1 MEKIVLASG
10 SPRRKELLAR
20 TGVDFSVVVSNGE
33 EKTNLTD
40 PAETVEKL
48 SQDKAISVAD
58 RLENESEPCLIIG
71 ADTVVAFEGKILGKP
86 SDEEDALDTLLKLQG
101 KSHQVYTGV
110 TLLVKEQGIWKPY
123 TFSERTDVEFYPVS
137 REELLEYIKTGE
149 PMDKAGSY
157 GIQGKFGIYVKGIC
171 GDYNN
176 VVGLPV
182 GRLVYE
188 VVRKYGLKPMPIENY
203 RYYCGNGADMLV
215 KRLLV
220 DAGDPELLHYEE
232 ARALYR
238 KEFDK
243 DPFYKIQHYP
253 GMPETLK
260 ELKKRGVKLGV
271 CSNKPH
277 EAAVKVVERM
287 FGSQIF
293 DAVMGQSDSVR
304 KKPAPDGPLK
314 IAEQFG
320 IKPEEC
326 MYLGDS
332 GTDMQTGKAAGMYT
346 VGVLWGYREKEELL
360 KNGAD
365 YLVDSPEDILD
376 LYEEKCEE

>member
-1 MEKIVLASG
+1 MEGYTVKTEKERLWRKLFLASG

-20 TGVDFSVVVSNGE
+20 TGVVFSVVVSNGE
-33 EKTNLTD
+33 ENTNLTD

-188 VVRKYGLKPMPIENY
+188 
-203 RYYCGNGADMLV
+203 
-215 KRLLV
+215 
-220 DAGDPELLHYEE
+220 
-232 ARALYR
+232 
-238 KEFDK
+238 
-243 DPFYKIQHYP
+243 
-253 GMPETLK
+253 
-260 ELKKRGVKLGV
+260 LKKMKINIRG
-271 CSNKPH
+271 
-277 EAAVKVVERM
+277 M
-287 FGSQIF
+287 
-293 DAVMGQSDSVR
+293 R
-304 KKPAPDGPLK
+304 K
-314 IAEQFG
+314 
-320 IKPEEC
+320 
-326 MYLGDS
+326 
-332 GTDMQTGKAAGMYT
+332 
-346 VGVLWGYREKEELL
+346 
-360 KNGAD
+360 
-365 YLVDSPEDILD
+365 
-376 LYEEKCEE
+376 